1 MSVRERRKMSEGEV
15 KGKKKKTKTSQGGTR
30 WPDAVSKYPATKSAQ
45 PSKDAFE
52 MYQTATSAS
61 SFRLRLF
68 RRKSDNNGFPHSV

>member
-1 MSVRERRKMSEGEV
+1 MSEGEV
-15 KGKKKKTKTSQGGTR
+15 KGKKKKQKQARVVQGG
-30 WPDAVSKYPATKSAQ
+30 PDAVSKYPATKSAQ